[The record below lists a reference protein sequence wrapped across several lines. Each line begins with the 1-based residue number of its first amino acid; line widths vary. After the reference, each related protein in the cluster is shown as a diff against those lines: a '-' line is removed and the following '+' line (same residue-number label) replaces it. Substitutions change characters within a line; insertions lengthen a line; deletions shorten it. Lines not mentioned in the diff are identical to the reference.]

1 MRDDFEQARVHLA
14 ARIERWTAGSKQY
27 DTPIS
32 GLCLWGAQTGGPVNC
47 MLEPAIAIAVQGT
60 KRTRLGS
67 EVYVYDRQ
75 RFLITSLDLPVVM
88 EIENAS
94 PSSPYLGAIL
104 RLDVRMISE
113 LMIETPQRPQ
123 RRDSVPDRGI
133 VLGETTVALL
143 AAFDRLIGLLEEPE
157 LIPVL
162 APLIQREIYHR
173 IFRSDVGRYM
183 WQMASI
189 GSQSHRIG
197 QAINWLK
204 ANFRESLRVK
214 ELAARVGMSPSRFHH
229 HFRHL
234 TSMSPLQFQ
243 KWLRLAE
250 ARHLMIMQ
258 GLNPSMAAYEVG
270 YDSPSQFS
278 REYARHFGT
287 SPRRDVDG
295 ILRQATV

>member
-1 MRDDFEQARVHLA
+1 MKDDFEQARVHLA
-14 ARIERWTAGSKQY
+14 ARIARWTGGSKQY
-27 DTPIS
+27 DAPIA
-32 GLCLWGAQTGGPVNC
+32 GLCLWGAQSDGPVNC

-67 EVYVYDRQ
+67 EVYLYDKQ

-88 EIENAS
+88 EVENAS

-104 RLDVRMISE
+104 KLDLRMISE
-113 LMIETPQRPQ
+113 LMIDTPQPPT
-123 RRDSVPDRGI
+123 RRESAPDRGI
-133 VLGETTVALL
+133 ALGESTTALL

-157 LIPVL
+157 LMPVL

-173 IFRSDVGRYM
+173 ILRSDVGRYF
-183 WQMASI
+183 WQMVSI
-189 GSQSHRIG
+189 GSQGHRIG
-197 QAINWLK
+197 QAIDWLK
-204 ANFRESLRVK
+204 ANFRETLRVK

-229 HFRHL
+229 HFHHF

-243 KWLRLAE
+243 KWLRLVE
-250 ARHLMIMQ
+250 ARRLMIMQ

-270 YDSPSQFS
+270 YDSASQFS
-278 REYARHFGT
+278 REYTRHFGT

-295 ILRQATV
+295 VLRQSAS

>member
-1 MRDDFEQARVHLA
+1 
-14 ARIERWTAGSKQY
+14 
-27 DTPIS
+27 
-32 GLCLWGAQTGGPVNC
+32 
-47 MLEPAIAIAVQGT
+47 
-60 KRTRLGS
+60 
-67 EVYVYDRQ
+67 
-75 RFLITSLDLPVVM
+75 
-88 EIENAS
+88 
-94 PSSPYLGAIL
+94 
-104 RLDVRMISE
+104 MISE
-113 LMIETPQRPQ
+113 LIIETTQRPP
-123 RRDSVPDRGI
+123 RRESVPDRGI

-173 IFRSDVGRYM
+173 ILRSDVGGHM

-197 QAINWLK
+197 QAISWLK

-214 ELAARVGMSPSRFHH
+214 ELAVRVGMSSSRFHH
-229 HFRHL
+229 HFRHF

-250 ARHLMIMQ
+250 ARRLMIMQ

-278 REYARHFGT
+278 REYTRHFGA

-295 ILRQATV
+295 ILRQAAL